1 MYTLTDYDR
10 KMLSWMQE
18 PLIRPPRPHGMSS
31 IAYARLC
38 QHLQHEVSFYR
49 SWARGI
55 RPWHAS
61 APKWRKEYEKWC
73 EQYHPGML
81 EQYRRFEA
89 MGQQMIA
96 QLDTIKTD
104 ARTQLGVTASASQ
117 DDIKRAYR
125 RKAKDMHPDTGGSH
139 ESMVAL
145 TRAYK
150 TLTRV

>member
-1 MYTLTDYDR
+1 MYELTDYDR
-10 KMLSWMQE
+10 KMHYWQQE
-18 PLIRPPRPHGMSS
+18 PFIRPPRPDGMSA

-38 QHLQHEVSFYR
+38 QSLQHEVRFYFSWR
-49 SWARGI
+49 SGI
-55 RPWHAS
+55 RPWDVG
-61 APKWRKEYEKWC
+61 APKQRKAYEKWC
-73 EQYHPGML
+73 EVHHPGML
-81 EQYRRFEA
+81 EKYRLLDA
-89 MGQQMIA
+89 WGKQMIA

-117 DDIKRAYR
+117 EDIKRAYR